1 MASRKDFVKTA
12 QILAAVRSDA
22 ERAFLI
28 QEFIGVYGEQNPRF
42 NAKKFTDYINK
53 LREEVLAGVK

>member
-12 QILAAVRSDA
+12 VILAAVRNDA

-42 NAKKFTDYINK
+42 NAKKFTDYIAK
-53 LREEVLAGVK
+53 LRSELIGAFR